1 MNHTLRIGSRKSMLA
16 LRQAKIIAA
25 QLQARFPGLK
35 TEILTRDTFTT
46 IQFKNPS
53 GNVIEEVTVVMSISY
68 LPWPQLRQTVSSS

>member
-35 TEILTRDTFTT
+35 TEIL
-46 IQFKNPS
+46 
-53 GNVIEEVTVVMSISY
+53 
-68 LPWPQLRQTVSSS
+68 